1 MTTHPYIVG
10 LTGGIGSGKS
20 TVADAFRALGV
31 QVVDADQASREVVKP
46 GTKALKSIDKHF
58 SKINPDILQA
68 DGQLNRALLREII
81 FKDTEQKVWLE
92 NLLHPLIREWIVEQ
106 LLIASD
112 QPYSILESPLLL
124 ETDQHSMV
132 NTVLLVDV
140 SLRFSLSALAAEIQR
155 TLKIF
160 RRLWMLR

>member
-58 SKINPDILQA
+58 SKIKSRYSAGRWSTQPS
-68 DGQLNRALLREII
+68 
-81 FKDTEQKVWLE
+81 
-92 NLLHPLIREWIVEQ
+92 
-106 LLIASD
+106 IAERD
-112 QPYSILESPLLL
+112 NI
-124 ETDQHSMV
+124 
-132 NTVLLVDV
+132 
-140 SLRFSLSALAAEIQR
+140 
-155 TLKIF
+155 
-160 RRLWMLR
+160 